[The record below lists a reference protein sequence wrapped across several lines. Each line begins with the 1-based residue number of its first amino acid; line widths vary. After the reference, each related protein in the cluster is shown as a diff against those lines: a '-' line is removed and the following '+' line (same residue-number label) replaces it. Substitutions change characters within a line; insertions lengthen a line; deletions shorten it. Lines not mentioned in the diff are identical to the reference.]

1 MQREA
6 ATDTLRKLQREG
18 SDGKVCA
25 EEEVSFPT
33 APLSFSGFPSLDAA
47 AAAALSAFSP
57 GPYSSISGPGL
68 GQTVKWTES
77 DGTAAPN
84 PNLVIMDKLSLC

>member
-1 MQREA
+1 MQLEA
-6 ATDTLRKLQREG
+6 ATDKLRKLQREG

-47 AAAALSAFSP
+47 AAALSAFSP
-57 GPYSSISGPGL
+57 GPYSSISGPGF

-77 DGTAAPN
+77 DGAAT
-84 PNLVIMDKLSLC
+84 PNLNLSIYG